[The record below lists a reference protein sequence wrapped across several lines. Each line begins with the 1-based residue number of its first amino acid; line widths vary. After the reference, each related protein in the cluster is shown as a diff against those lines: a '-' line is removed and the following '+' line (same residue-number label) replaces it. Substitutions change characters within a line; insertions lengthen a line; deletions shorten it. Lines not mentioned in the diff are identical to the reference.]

1 MKVDSLL
8 PTGNGESHIWGFNNA
23 GDSALTVTP
32 ADLFGFVHGPSS
44 RDFRVERKWR
54 SSSRK
59 NDECVQAT
67 ERR

>member
-1 MKVDSLL
+1 MR
-8 PTGNGESHIWGFNNA
+8 
-23 GDSALTVTP
+23 ALVERRSEGP

-54 SSSRK
+54 SSSRE